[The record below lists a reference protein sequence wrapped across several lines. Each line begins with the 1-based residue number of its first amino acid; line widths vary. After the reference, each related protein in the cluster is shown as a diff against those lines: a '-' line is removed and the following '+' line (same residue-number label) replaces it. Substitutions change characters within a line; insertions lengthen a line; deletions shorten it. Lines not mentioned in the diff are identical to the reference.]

1 MRIATALL
9 CDSAGVREGLLF
21 VLGGGVSRVW
31 RQTLPAPLN
40 CCLAVL
46 VEVDAAQLA
55 VPHEL
60 RADLIGP
67 QGQNLAQV
75 RGGFQVG
82 PSPIADPGE
91 GLLVPVALDLRNVAI
106 KDFGWHRFVM
116 SLDDEA
122 APEIPFKVALPP
134 QAGRPQGTGTGR
146 QN

>member
-1 MRIATALL
+1 MRIATAIL
-9 CDSAGVREGLLF
+9 CDSAEVREGLLF
-21 VLGGGVSRVW
+21 VLSGGVNRVF
-31 RQTLPAPLN
+31 RQTLPAPLS

-60 RADLIGP
+60 RADLLGP

-82 PSPIADPGE
+82 PSPITDPGE
-91 GLLVPVALDLRNVAI
+91 GMLVPVALDLRNVGI
-106 KDFGWHRFVM
+106 QDFGWHRFVL

-122 APEIPFKVALPP
+122 APEIRFKVTLPP
-134 QAGRPQGTGTGR
+134 QAGRPQGPGGLR
-146 QN
+146 N